1 MTSMTPSHS
10 EPGTEATNHDARL
23 EAFEERAAIL
33 EFDAG
38 LTRTEAERRARA
50 AYGLAPDPNHSRP
63 SDRRTRR

>member
-1 MTSMTPSHS
+1 MMRSPV
-10 EPGTEATNHDARL
+10 EPRPEATNTDARL

-50 AYGLAPDPNHSRP
+50 AYGLAPDPNHSRH